1 MGIGGQEAYVFCPVR
16 MYKPV
21 PSRVGE
27 CVSATPLSPWRQ
39 GLLET
44 PVGNQRP
51 PPTTNTHGH
60 RANSGGVQTAPMS
73 RLHKVPILVG
83 QNLNR
88 ELNSPAVQC
97 L

>member
-1 MGIGGQEAYVFCPVR
+1 
-16 MYKPV
+16 
-21 PSRVGE
+21 
-27 CVSATPLSPWRQ
+27 
-39 GLLET
+39 
-44 PVGNQRP
+44 
-51 PPTTNTHGH
+51 
-60 RANSGGVQTAPMS
+60 VQTAPMS